1 MIESIRKQAQC
12 KKTFQINCKEDFRDD
27 MSGKKLKLESGE
39 DDIQTVQVW
48 CLSHVLGAYDCTDVG
63 SLHNFNLL
71 NLGTPSILER
81 QSNEFSK
88 SIFFLN

>member
-1 MIESIRKQAQC
+1 
-12 KKTFQINCKEDFRDD
+12 

>member
-1 MIESIRKQAQC
+1 MNNHKNESIRKQAQC

-48 CLSHVLGAYDCTDVG
+48 CLSHVLGAYYCTDIG
-63 SLHNFNLL
+63 S
-71 NLGTPSILER
+71 
-81 QSNEFSK
+81 
-88 SIFFLN
+88 